1 MICIRLN
8 LSSMALA
15 VLVALAA
22 PAQAQAQRSATLPGQ
37 ADAWTRLAAET
48 GQAAEVAV
56 NPATGAARFVRLA
69 PAGKGLAPSSRA
81 RALTVATQKASSA
94 QFLRDYGSLF
104 GIRDAASELSE
115 ARVEKDAQGGSHLSH
130 KQLYRG
136 VPVFGAVL
144 KTHFSA
150 SGELSVVNGSFIPG
164 IAVDPQ
170 PGRTAEQAAV
180 VALALVRSELG
191 QPEAQLATQAT
202 LMIYRTGL
210 AKGVAG
216 GNHLAW
222 QVEVGNRVDVRDF
235 VFVDAHSGKVIDK
248 IAGIHHAKNR
258 RAYDAVGRGQ
268 AAAYPSL
275 PFWVEGQAFPTGRTE
290 ADNVLAATSD
300 IHDLFRIAFGRDS
313 FNGAGATMD
322 AIFNGGSGPVAT
334 CPNAYW
340 NGDYAFFCSGTAADD
355 VIAHEWGHA
364 YTEFSHNLI
373 YAYQPGALNEAY
385 SDIWGETVDLLNGR
399 GTDTPD
405 ALRIQGNCSSA
416 TPRRTGFGVDSSV
429 RWLASEDATAF
440 GGAIRDMANP
450 GCYGDP
456 GKVSD
461 ANYVCTADDE
471 GGVHSNS
478 GVPNHAYALLVDG
491 GSYNGQTIFSIGL
504 TKAAH
509 IYYRAQSVYQVPASG
524 FADHADAI
532 EQSCADLT
540 GVNLAHLKTGAP
552 SGEVISASDCA
563 QVAKAALAVELRTPP
578 LRCDHSFVLAKSPPA
593 LCAAG
598 TPASLMADG
607 FDGGKRKGVSWLV
620 SHLGSKPSFTP
631 RDFGVVSKLPS
642 GRAGYGL
649 FATNQAGGNCGRT
662 GPDESGVMRLDGPEI
677 TIPAATT
684 SLRLAF
690 DHWVFT
696 EALYDGG
703 NVKISVNGGAFQV
716 VKAVD
721 FVYNPYNGTLSDG
734 PMKGQPAFMGSD
746 KFVGKVEEGS
756 WGRSIVN
763 LSPYAKA
770 GDRVRLRFEFGNDGC
785 DGKVGWYLDDVNLYR
800 CQP

>member
-1 MICIRLN
+1 M
-8 LSSMALA
+8 S
-15 VLVALAA
+15 
-22 PAQAQAQRSATLPGQ
+22 
-37 ADAWTRLAAET
+37 RLATET

-56 NPATGAARFVRLA
+56 NPATGAARFVRMA
-69 PAGKGLAPSSRA
+69 PAGKALALPGRSRS
-81 RALTVATQKASSA
+81 LTVAAQQATSA
-94 QFLRDYGSLF
+94 QFLRNYGSLF
-104 GIRDAASELSE
+104 GMRDAATELSE
-115 ARVEKDAQGGSHLSH
+115 ARVERDTQGGSHLSH
-130 KQLYRG
+130 RQLYRG
-136 VPVFGAVL
+136 LPVFGAVL

-150 SGELSVVNGSFIPG
+150 SGELSVINGSFTPG
-164 IAVDPQ
+164 IAVDTQ
-170 PGRTAEQAAV
+170 PSRTAEQAAA
-180 VALALVRSELG
+180 VALAWVRAELG
-191 QPEAQLATQAT
+191 RPEAPLKTQAS

-216 GNHLAW
+216 SNHLAW
-222 QVEVGNRVDVRDF
+222 QVEVGNRVNVRDF

-248 IAGIHHAKNR
+248 IAGIHHHAKSR

-268 AAAYPSL
+268 AASYPSQ

-290 ADNVLAATSD
+290 ADSILAATSD
-300 IHDLFRIAFGRDS
+300 IHDLFKIAFGRDS
-313 FNGAGATMD
+313 FDGAGATMD
-322 AIFNGGSGPVAT
+322 SIFNGGSTPEMG

-340 NGDYAFFCSGTAADD
+340 NGAFTFFCPGVATDD
-355 VIAHEWGHA
+355 VAAHEWAHA

-373 YAYQPGALNEAY
+373 YAWQPGALNEAY

-405 ALRIQGNCSSA
+405 ALRSQGNCSSA

-429 RWLASEDATAF
+429 RWLVNED
-440 GGAIRDMANP
+440 GIRGPIRDVANP
-450 GCYGDP
+450 ACYGHP

-461 ANYVCTADDE
+461 ASYVCTADDN

-491 GSYNGQTIFSIGL
+491 GSYNGQTIFGIGL

-509 IYYRAQSVYQVPASG
+509 IYYRAQSVYQVPTSG

-532 EQSCADLT
+532 EQSCADLS

-578 LRCDHSFVLAKSPPA
+578 LRCSHNFVLAKSPPA

-631 RDFGVVSKLPS
+631 RDFGVVNQLPS
-642 GRAGYGL
+642 KRAGYGL
-649 FATNQAGGNCGRT
+649 FATDQAGGSCT
-662 GPDESGVMRLDGPEI
+662 TASQDQSGVMRLDGPEI

-684 SLRLAF
+684 TLRLAF

-696 EALYDGG
+696 EDSYDGG
-703 NVKISVNGGAFQV
+703 NLKISVNGGAFQTV
-716 VKAVD
+716 NASD
-721 FVYNPYNGTLSDG
+721 FVYNPYNGTLQDG
-734 PMKGQPAFMGSD
+734 PMKGQPAFTGSD
-746 KFVGKVEEGS
+746 KFVGDVKAGS

-763 LSPYAKA
+763 LTPYAKA
-770 GDRVRLRFEFGNDGC
+770 GDRVRLRFEFGSDAC
-785 DGKVGWYLDDVNLYR
+785 DGAVGWYLDDVNLYR